1 MGAPTD
7 EQRFPSLEEFQGWY
21 NLGYER
27 PDGVPVLHSQEGV
40 PEFEHGE
47 FFHLY
52 LAENPWFE
60 KLVPQSHLKPF
71 DPIADPPMFVRSS
84 ADDRTLEV
92 YPDFDYVT
100 EDLIRRIQEEFLG
113 RYPF

>member
-1 MGAPTD
+1 MTSLSD

-71 DPIADPPMFVRSS
+71 DPIADPPMFVPQS
-84 ADDRTLEV
+84 
-92 YPDFDYVT
+92 
-100 EDLIRRIQEEFLG
+100 RR
-113 RYPF
+113 